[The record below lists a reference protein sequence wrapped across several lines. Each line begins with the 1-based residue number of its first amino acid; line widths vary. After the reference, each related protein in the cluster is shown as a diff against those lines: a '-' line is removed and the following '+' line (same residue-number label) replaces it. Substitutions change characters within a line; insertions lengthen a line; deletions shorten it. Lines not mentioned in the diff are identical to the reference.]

1 MESKLENQTDKTI
14 PFPLPDEL
22 FSKLPDSE
30 KDSEFIAQESKT
42 YAQDAWM
49 RFKKNKMAMF
59 SLIFMIVI
67 ILLAIFGPII
77 SPFAYDK
84 QNLANR
90 NALPAWPHIFGT
102 DNFGRDI
109 FSRVMYG
116 ARISLTVGFVAATI
130 NLVIGIIYGGIS
142 GYLGGKVDL
151 VMMRIVDILY
161 SIPSMLYVIL
171 IMLIFGSN
179 MFSVMMGICIAS
191 WVGMARIVRSQVLA
205 LKEQEFALAAFVI
218 GASRM
223 RILVK
228 HLVLNSINA
237 IIVTMTFMIPS
248 AIFTEAYLSFL
259 GIGISAPKASWGTLA
274 QEAKILI
281 DSHPVQVIWPLA
293 AICLTMFALN
303 FIGDNLSDA
312 LDPKKK

>member
-1 MESKLENQTDKTI
+1 MENQVNQKM
-14 PFPLPDEL
+14 PFPLPDQL
-22 FSKLPDSE
+22 FEKLPDTE
-30 KDSEFIAQESKT
+30 KNSEFIAQQSKT
-42 YAQDAWM
+42 YVQDAWS
-49 RFKKNKMAMF
+49 RYKKNKVAMV

-67 ILLAIFGPII
+67 ILLAIFGPIV

-84 QNLANR
+84 QDLANR

-116 ARISLTVGFVAATI
+116 ARISLTVGFVAAAI

-142 GYLGGKVDL
+142 GYLGGKVDI
-151 VMMRIVDILY
+151 VMMRLVDILY

-179 MFSVMMGICIAS
+179 LYSVIIGICVAS
-191 WVGMARIVRSQVLA
+191 WVGMARIVRSQVLS

-218 GASRM
+218 GASKA
-223 RILVK
+223 RILAK

-259 GIGISAPKASWGTLA
+259 GIGISAPKASWGTMA

-281 DSHPVQVIWPLA
+281 DSYPVQVIWPIG

-303 FIGDNLSDA
+303 FIGDSLSDA

>member
-1 MESKLENQTDKTI
+1 MENQVNQKL
-14 PFPLPDEL
+14 PFPLSDQL
-22 FSKLPDSE
+22 FEKLPDSE
-30 KDSEFIAQESKT
+30 KNSEFIAQESKT
-42 YAQDAWM
+42 YVQDAWV
-49 RFKKNKMAMF
+49 RFKKNKVAMA
-59 SLIFMIVI
+59 SLIFMII
-67 ILLAIFGPII
+67 IIVLAIFGPIV
-77 SPFAYDK
+77 SPFPYDK

-116 ARISLTVGFVAATI
+116 ARISLTVGFVAASI
-130 NLVIGIIYGGIS
+130 NLIIGIIYGGIS
-142 GYLGGKVDL
+142 GYLGGKVDI
-151 VMMRIVDILY
+151 VMMRVVDILY

-179 MFSVMMGICIAS
+179 LYSVIIGICIAS
-191 WVGMARIVRSQVLA
+191 WVGMARIVRSQVLS

-218 GASRM
+218 GASKA
-223 RILVK
+223 RILAK

-259 GIGISAPKASWGTLA
+259 GIGISAPKASWGTMA

-281 DSHPVQVIWPLA
+281 DKYPVQVIWPIG

-303 FIGDNLSDA
+303 FIGDSLSDA

>member
-1 MESKLENQTDKTI
+1 MENQVNQKM
-14 PFPLPDEL
+14 PFPLPDQL
-22 FSKLPDSE
+22 FEKLPETE
-30 KDSEFIAQESKT
+30 KNSEFIAQQSKT
-42 YAQDAWM
+42 YVQDAWS
-49 RFKKNKMAMF
+49 RYKKNKVAMV

-67 ILLAIFGPII
+67 ILLAIFGPIV

-84 QNLANR
+84 QDLANR

-116 ARISLTVGFVAATI
+116 ARISLTVGFVAAAI

-142 GYLGGKVDL
+142 GYLGGKVDI
-151 VMMRIVDILY
+151 VMMRLVDILY

-179 MFSVMMGICIAS
+179 LYSVIIGICVAS
-191 WVGMARIVRSQVLA
+191 WVGMARIVRSQVLS

-218 GASRM
+218 GASKA
-223 RILVK
+223 RILAK

-259 GIGISAPKASWGTLA
+259 GIGISAPKASWGTMA

-281 DSHPVQVIWPLA
+281 DSYPVQVIWPIG

-303 FIGDNLSDA
+303 FIGDSLSDA